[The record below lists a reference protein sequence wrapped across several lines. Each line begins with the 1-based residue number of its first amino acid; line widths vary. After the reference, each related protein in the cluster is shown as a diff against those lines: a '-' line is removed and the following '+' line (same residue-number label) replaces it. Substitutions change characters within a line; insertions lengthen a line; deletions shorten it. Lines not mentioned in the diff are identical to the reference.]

1 MECPFCQSQT
11 SPYSKQCD
19 CCGEAI
25 PPGQHLL
32 AESGILEEPGMAEPA
47 SGAPSAARPPAP
59 VRQTTRY
66 RFARLG
72 DRLIAFVL
80 DTALLFGLF
89 AIVDAWIFMRWGV
102 IDGTELQL
110 TTASLLIALIL
121 NATILFLYGWL
132 MEAACGATLGKAM
145 VGIRVVGTK
154 QRGRFSACALRNVLR
169 IVDGLGFYLVGTVA
183 AACSSSR
190 QRLGDL
196 YAQTAVIEEGFGIGI
211 RVAAIVLWVATLAG
225 AGYAVPRIC
234 AVNHALHTRYLNQVV
249 VRVGSTGNSAYFRVA
264 HFTVDVQ
271 RAPTAR

>member
-1 MECPFCQSQT
+1 MV
-11 SPYSKQCD
+11 
-19 CCGEAI
+19 
-25 PPGQHLL
+25 
-32 AESGILEEPGMAEPA
+32 EPA
-47 SGAPSAARPPAP
+47 SGVTSAARAPAP
-59 VRQTTRY
+59 VRQSTRY

-72 DRLIAFVL
+72 DRLIAFML

-89 AIVDAWIFMRWGV
+89 AIVDAWVFMRWGKV
-102 IDGTELQL
+102 DGIELQL
-110 TTASLLIALIL
+110 TAASLLIALTL
-121 NATILFLYGWL
+121 NAAILFLYGWL

-145 VGIRVVGTK
+145 VGIRVVGTM

-169 IVDGLGFYLVGTVA
+169 IVDGLGLYLVGTVA

-211 RVAAIVLWVATLAG
+211 RVATIVLWVATLAG

-234 AVNHALHTRYLNQVV
+234 SVNHALHTPYLNQVV

-264 HFTVDVQ
+264 HLTVDVQ
-271 RAPTAR
+271 RASNAR